1 MYIFLIIEYTIN
13 EDDEMKRLLLYIFIT
28 IFIGGIPSISVATN
42 NIYPS
47 LVKPPLSPPGFLFPI
62 VWSILFI
69 LMGIS
74 VYLVRDNKDLRTI
87 YFIQLFINAL
97 WTPIFFGLNNYLFAL
112 IWLILLLIT
121 VLIMLYKF
129 YKENKTS
136 CFLNV
141 PYLIWLLF
149 ALYLNAGIYILNK

>member
-1 MYIFLIIEYTIN
+1 
-13 EDDEMKRLLLYIFIT
+13 MKKLLLYIFIT
-28 IFIGGIPSISVATN
+28 LFIGGIPSISVATN
-42 NIYPS
+42 NVYPS
-47 LVKPPLSPPGFLFPI
+47 LIKPPLSPPGFLFPI

-74 VYLVRDNKDLRTI
+74 VYLVRDKKDLRTI

-97 WTPIFFGLNNYLFAL
+97 WTPIFFGLNNYLLAL
-112 IWLILLLIT
+112 IWLILLIIT
-121 VLIMLYKF
+121 VCIMLYKF

-136 CFLNV
+136 FYLNI

>member
-1 MYIFLIIEYTIN
+1 
-13 EDDEMKRLLLYIFIT
+13 MKRLLLYIFIT
-28 IFIGGIPSISVATN
+28 LFIGGIPSISVITN
-42 NIYPS
+42 NVYPS
-47 LVKPPLSPPGFLFPI
+47 LVKPPLSPPGILFPI
-62 VWSILFI
+62 VWTILFI

-74 VYLVRDNKDLRTI
+74 VYLVRDKKELRKI

-121 VLIMLYKF
+121 VIIMLYKF

-136 CFLNV
+136 CYLNI

-149 ALYLNAGIYILNK
+149 ALYLNTGIYLLNK

>member
-28 IFIGGIPSISVATN
+28 IFIGGIPPISVATN

-149 ALYLNAGIYILNK
+149 ALYLNAGIYILN

>member
-1 MYIFLIIEYTIN
+1 
-13 EDDEMKRLLLYIFIT
+13 MKKLLLYIFIT
-28 IFIGGIPSISVATN
+28 LFIGGIPSISVITN
-42 NIYPS
+42 NVYPS
-47 LVKPPLSPPGFLFPI
+47 LVKPPLSPPGILFPI
-62 VWSILFI
+62 VWTILFI

-74 VYLVRDNKDLRTI
+74 IYLVRDNKDLRKI

-112 IWLILLLIT
+112 IWLILLLVT
-121 VLIMLYKF
+121 VIIMLYKF

-136 CFLNV
+136 CYLNI

-149 ALYLNAGIYILNK
+149 ALYLNTGIYLLNK

>member
-1 MYIFLIIEYTIN
+1 
-13 EDDEMKRLLLYIFIT
+13 MKKLLLYIFIT
-28 IFIGGIPSISVATN
+28 LFIGGIPSISVATN
-42 NIYPS
+42 NVYSS
-47 LVKPPLSPPGFLFPI
+47 LVKPPLSPPGVLFPI
-62 VWSILFI
+62 VWTILFI

-74 VYLVRDNKDLRTI
+74 IYLVRDNKDLRTI
-87 YFIQLFINAL
+87 YFVQLFINAL

-121 VLIMLYKF
+121 VIIMLYKF

-136 CFLNV
+136 CYLNI

-149 ALYLNAGIYILNK
+149 ALYLNTGIYLLNK